1 MEGFSVRI
9 LCILVSCSGL
19 WVVVGGMV
27 FLCFSCRVV
36 GKVMGEVSVGSC

>member
-9 LCILVSCSGL
+9 LCLLVSCSGL
-19 WVVVGGMV
+19 WVAVGGML
-27 FLCFSCRVV
+27 FLCFSCRGV

>member
-1 MEGFSVRI
+1 MEGFSVRF

-19 WVVVGGMV
+19 WVAVGRMM
-27 FLCFSCRVV
+27 FLYFSCRGV